1 MAHQADFNLSDAFAM
16 LDGMGKGFITGPDLI
31 DNLAQYAVFP
41 HKQDVYLWLKRYD
54 RDADGK
60 IVFTDFCDAFTPL
73 LDSGLA

>member
-1 MAHQADFNLSDAFAM
+1 M

-31 DNLAQYAVFP
+31 DSLALFGVFP

-60 IVFTDFCDAFTPL
+60 LAFTDFCDAFTPI
-73 LDSGLA
+73 LDNSLA